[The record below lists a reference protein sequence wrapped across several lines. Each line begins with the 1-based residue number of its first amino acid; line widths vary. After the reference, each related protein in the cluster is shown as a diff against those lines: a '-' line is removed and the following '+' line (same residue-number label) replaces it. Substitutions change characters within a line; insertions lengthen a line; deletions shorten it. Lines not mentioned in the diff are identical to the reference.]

1 MTLKT
6 LRDLLRTDDPTFLEQ
21 WQALEEPDRAE
32 LFLRLR
38 PSERTAILR
47 KVPDP
52 QATRLVEVV
61 DSASLAEPLVE
72 LGVERS
78 RTLVAPLQPDDLADI
93 VIHLPEE
100 FRTPLLQG
108 LPSEAEVARLLA
120 YPEGTAGAL
129 MNTRYASVPEVVSV
143 ARALE
148 LLRQAARA
156 DRVSY
161 IYVVT
166 SEGKL
171 VGTLSVR
178 NLLVASPRA
187 LVRDIATKKI
197 VKIGATARHEDLVQ
211 AFQTHKFQA
220 LPVVDDKERMIG
232 VVTFDDAITAL
243 REEEERLVYS
253 VTGVDPREHLLEGM
267 RAARGRVPWI
277 TVTILGGLMCAAI
290 GTIFQQTYEIS
301 IVLGLFVPL
310 VLAIG
315 ESVST
320 QTAAIV
326 MKTLITGAVERARV
340 RAFFGKEIV
349 IGVLLGIFAGAAVT
363 GLSKL
368 WRVET
373 KIALTMGAA
382 VLISVMWAALL
393 GVAIPWF
400 LRRTRVD
407 PSVASGPV
415 VLFLCD
421 LSTLV
426 IYLGGA
432 QLVLL

>member
-1 MTLKT
+1 MTLKG
-6 LRDLLRTDDPTFLEQ
+6 LRDLLRTEDPTLLEQ
-21 WQALEEPDRAE
+21 WQALEESDRYD

-38 PSERTAILR
+38 PSERTQLLR
-47 KVPDP
+47 KLPDP
-52 QATRLVEVV
+52 EASRLLVVV
-61 DSASLAEPLVE
+61 DSASVADPLRDI
-72 LGVERS
+72 GVERA
-78 RTLVAPLQPDDLADI
+78 RILVATMQPDDLADI
-93 VIHLPEE
+93 AIHLPED
-100 FRTPLLQG
+100 FRKALLEGLPNGAEVTRLLQ
-108 LPSEAEVARLLA
+108 

-129 MNTRYASVPEVVSV
+129 MNTRYVSVPEVVSV

-148 LLRQAARA
+148 LVRQAAT
-156 DRVSY
+156 VNY
-161 IYVVT
+161 IYVVA
-166 SEGKL
+166 SDGKL

-178 NLLVASPRA
+178 ALLVASPRV
-187 LVRDIATKKI
+187 LVRDIASKQI
-197 VKIGATARHEDLVQ
+197 VKIVATARHEDLVQ

-220 LPVVDDKERMIG
+220 LPVVDDKDRIIG

-253 VTGVDPREHLLEGM
+253 VTGVDPREHLVEGM
-267 RAARGRVPWI
+267 RAARGRVPWV
-277 TVTILGGLMCAAI
+277 TVTILGGLMCAGI
-290 GTIFQQTYEIS
+290 GTIFKRTFEIS
-301 IVLGLFVPL
+301 LVLGLFVPL

-315 ESVST
+315 ESVSS

-340 RAFFGKEIV
+340 NAFLGKELV
-349 IGVLLGIFAGAAVT
+349 IGVLLGIFAGASVA
-363 GLSKL
+363 GLSML
-368 WRVET
+368 WSVGWS
-373 KIALTMGAA
+373 IALTMGGA

-393 GVAIPWF
+393 GVAIPYF

-432 QLVLL
+432 QLVLSS